1 MRFRFVNG
9 GIGHMI
15 MIWLEHHKFIV
26 VAADGVEVKPE
37 EVKNLF

>member
-15 MIWLEHHKFIV
+15 MIWLEQHKLIV
-26 VAADGVEVKPE
+26 VAADGVEIKPE
-37 EVKNLF
+37 QVKKFF